1 MVVSIVKSAVD
12 AAPEVAARLRE
23 DVALL
28 REARRAR
35 KSAAPPTTLDA
46 AAE

>member
-1 MVVSIVKSAVD
+1 MKSAVD
-12 AAPEVAARLRE
+12 AAPEVAARLKE

-28 REARRAR
+28 REARRA
-35 KSAAPPTTLDA
+35 KKTAPQPAMDV